1 MVPQALLM
9 QISILPSAGL
19 VPPTSLSVSS
29 VQLPAGVEA
38 SAQMHTL
45 MVQTVSM
52 FVLSQSTLQ
61 YALAII
67 IISVELEILVL
78 QILCSLWQTTP
89 ASSFKPQFSI
99 RLLWEQLSRSV
110 SEPVHWTP
118 LTVGDWEESLKIA
131 LKNFSY
137 IEWWIILYYS
147 LAEYW
152 DCRLY
157 VVHMNFYLY
166 AITEQYT
173 EM

>member
-78 QILCSLWQTTP
+78 QILCSL
-89 ASSFKPQFSI
+89 
-99 RLLWEQLSRSV
+99 
-110 SEPVHWTP
+110 
-118 LTVGDWEESLKIA
+118 
-131 LKNFSY
+131 
-137 IEWWIILYYS
+137 
-147 LAEYW
+147 
-152 DCRLY
+152 
-157 VVHMNFYLY
+157 
-166 AITEQYT
+166 
-173 EM
+173 

>member
-1 MVPQALLM
+1 M

-67 IISVELEILVL
+67 IISVELENTG
-78 QILCSLWQTTP
+78 TTNTLLTLTDN
-89 ASSFKPQFSI
+89 SS
-99 RLLWEQLSRSV
+99 
-110 SEPVHWTP
+110 
-118 LTVGDWEESLKIA
+118 
-131 LKNFSY
+131 
-137 IEWWIILYYS
+137 II
-147 LAEYW
+147 
-152 DCRLY
+152 
-157 VVHMNFYLY
+157 
-166 AITEQYT
+166 I
-173 EM
+173 